1 MSLIDDLQSPDD
13 MVRLLAVERAGRH
26 GDPELVDTLLDL
38 ALNDSTEVRTTGGV
52 AEVYQNVSDAAA
64 QAVRSLLEPT
74 DGLDPRIR
82 AAVTDLAYDD
92 ERVAKLLYYLGARYE
107 PLRRELE
114 TSDEDRLRWRAL
126 TAVLSIHRTA
136 ELTGRFIFDPA
147 PAVRIE
153 ATRAK
158 AGVADLERLLRDP
171 VPAVRK
177 AAVDAL
183 RWVKDSEAYV
193 AAARMETDPLVRHA
207 FIDGFRYR
215 RRDRPVQLA
224 LIGYLAH
231 PGAIQSAAADLL
243 ARIDD
248 PGVAAAIAS
257 RILLEGDDRSLWRL
271 LDYAHLLAQAPELRP
286 ALEHLRRHTPDSGL
300 HGQLA
305 TLLAAPAAAY
315 PSPDPAAGL
324 DPEHR
329 ARLHREALR
338 WAVVALDPVAAD
350 RAELGALDIL
360 RGWLDAP
367 GARLPESTVAGV
379 VGECLRAAASGDLRA
394 ALDAGVEAAVEAAR
408 RDPAGDDSAT
418 VVDPRRA
425 VDLARLAQ
433 LFTARQIR
441 AGVDPL
447 PPRRLRSLLLN
458 GPDALTVGTT
468 ITVPSLPLGLRR
480 PRAVTPTCRPDR
492 AAWLTR
498 CANCAAPL
506 RLQGPLEWKYRD
518 DDRTVESEDGFA
530 GFLDG
535 TCAACAARRR
545 VEVRLDLAI
554 SRGDGSAELTWYAVE
569 EIRAPA

>member
-1 MSLIDDLQSPDD
+1 MSLTDDLQSPD
-13 MVRLLAVERAGRH
+13 AG
-26 GDPELVDTLLDL
+26 G
-38 ALNDSTEVRTTGGV
+38 S
-52 AEVYQNVSDAAA
+52 
-64 QAVRSLLEPT
+64 
-74 DGLDPRIR
+74 
-82 AAVTDLAYDD
+82 
-92 ERVAKLLYYLGARYE
+92 
-107 PLRRELE
+107 
-114 TSDEDRLRWRAL
+114 
-126 TAVLSIHRTA
+126 
-136 ELTGRFIFDPA
+136 
-147 PAVRIE
+147 
-153 ATRAK
+153 
-158 AGVADLERLLRDP
+158 
-171 VPAVRK
+171 
-177 AAVDAL
+177 
-183 RWVKDSEAYV
+183 
-193 AAARMETDPLVRHA
+193 
-207 FIDGFRYR
+207 
-215 RRDRPVQLA
+215 
-224 LIGYLAH
+224 
-231 PGAIQSAAADLL
+231 
-243 ARIDD
+243 
-248 PGVAAAIAS
+248 AAIAS

-286 ALEHLRRHTPDSGL
+286 ALEHLRRHTPDSGV

-367 GARLPESTVAGV
+367 GRPPARVRPRPVSSGT
-379 VGECLRAAASGDLRA
+379 CLRAAASGDLRA

-468 ITVPSLPLGLRR
+468 TTVPSLPLGLRR
-480 PRAVTPTCRPDR
+480 PRAVTSTCRPDR

-545 VEVRLDLAI
+545 VEVRLDLTI